1 MTKQEISNY
10 IELLKLKC
18 SPENKTV
25 IDLLLKLEIECSKDI
40 FLETKENEYYTGKW
54 DHGHGETK
62 IAYTLSV
69 FELLKQILSLA
80 CQ

>member
-1 MTKQEISNY
+1 MTKQEIHDY
-10 IELLKLKC
+10 IELLKSKC
-18 SPENKTV
+18 SPDNKTA
-25 IDLLLKLEIECSKDI
+25 IDLLLKLEVECSKDI

-54 DHGHGETK
+54 DHGHGEIK
-62 IAYTLSV
+62 IGYTLSV